1 MRSDY
6 QDIPGYDIVI
16 SNKIKDKDGN
26 TNVVNLLTIRTE
38 ELNEEVVT
46 EMINSVNG
54 STSSRMML
62 IDGNFYISTYPIA
75 VVGNLTDQGNT
86 YKIDYQIQDQMLL
99 DLRTGNILK
108 VNGSKE
114 IVTNSND
121 GYITLGN
128 GSLEDY
134 SSFIL
139 SDNSLTGSL
148 NLGGS

>member
-1 MRSDY
+1 M
-6 QDIPGYDIVI
+6 
-16 SNKIKDKDGN
+16 
-26 TNVVNLLTIRTE
+26 NLLTIRTE
-38 ELNEEVVT
+38 ELNEEVVK

-62 IDGNFYISTYPIA
+62 IDGNFYITTYPIA
-75 VVGNLTDQGNT
+75 TIGNITDQGNNF
-86 YKIDYQIQDQMLL
+86 KIDYQIQNQMLL

>member
-1 MRSDY
+1 M
-6 QDIPGYDIVI
+6 
-16 SNKIKDKDGN
+16 
-26 TNVVNLLTIRTE
+26 
-38 ELNEEVVT
+38 
-46 EMINSVNG
+46 
-54 STSSRMML
+54 
-62 IDGNFYISTYPIA
+62 YPIA
-75 VVGNLTDQGNT
+75 VIGNITDQGNT
-86 YKIDYQIQDQMLL
+86 FKIDYQIRNEMLL

-114 IVTNSND
+114 TTVNPSD

>member
-1 MRSDY
+1 MRDNY
-6 QDIPGYDIVI
+6 QDAPGYDIVI

-26 TNVVNLLTIRTE
+26 TNTVNLLTIRTE

-62 IDGNFYISTYPIA
+62 IDGNYYISTYPIA
-75 VVGNLTDQGNT
+75 TIGNITDQGNKF
-86 YKIDYQIQDQMLL
+86 KIDYQIRDEMIL

-114 IVTNSND
+114 TVTSSND
-121 GYITLGN
+121 EYITLGN

-134 SSFIL
+134 S
-139 SDNSLTGSL
+139 
-148 NLGGS
+148 

>member
-1 MRSDY
+1 M
-6 QDIPGYDIVI
+6 
-16 SNKIKDKDGN
+16 
-26 TNVVNLLTIRTE
+26 
-38 ELNEEVVT
+38 
-46 EMINSVNG
+46 
-54 STSSRMML
+54 
-62 IDGNFYISTYPIA
+62 YPIA
-75 VVGNLTDQGNT
+75 SIGNITDQGNT
-86 YKIDYQIQDQMLL
+86 FKIDYQIRDEMLL

-114 IVTNSND
+114 TTVNPSD

>member
-1 MRSDY
+1 MRDDY
-6 QDIPGYDIVI
+6 QDVPGNDIVI

-62 IDGNFYISTYPIA
+62 IDGNYYITTYPVATVENI
-75 VVGNLTDQGNT
+75 TDQGNNF
-86 YKIDYQIQDQMLL
+86 KIDYQIRKEMIL

-114 IVTNSND
+114 IVTSSND
-121 GYITLGN
+121 EYITLGN

-139 SDNSLTGSL
+139 SDSSLTGSL